1 MIVLDTNVVS
11 EAFSRGGIDPRV
23 LDWLNAQEPASLF
36 LSTMVFAELWYGAH
50 LVREPVRR
58 EALLQAIARIRSE
71 YSGRILVFGETASE
85 FYGRI
90 TAARQLAGRPIETK
104 DAVIAAICMAHDATL
119 ATRNVRDFD
128 GLDLALV
135 NPFEAGA

>member
-1 MIVLDTNVVS
+1 
-11 EAFSRGGIDPRV
+11 
-23 LDWLNAQEPASLF
+23 
-36 LSTMVFAELWYGAH
+36 MVFAELWYCAH
-50 LVREPVRR
+50 LVREPARR

-85 FYGRI
+85 LYGRI

>member
-11 EAFSRGGIDPRV
+11 EVLSRGGIDPRV
-23 LDWLNAQEPASLF
+23 LGWLNAQEPASLF
-36 LSTMVFAELWYGAH
+36 LSTIVFAELWFGAQ

-58 EALLQAIARIRSE
+58 EGLLQAIARIRSE

-85 FYGRI
+85 LYGRI

-104 DAVIAAICMAHDATL
+104 DAIIAAICMAHDATL
-119 ATRNVRDFD
+119 ATRNVRDFA

>member
-23 LDWLNAQEPASLF
+23 LGWLNAQEPASLF

-50 LVREPVRR
+50 LVREPARR
-58 EALLQAIARIRSE
+58 EGLLQAIARVRGE
-71 YSGRILVFGETASE
+71 YEGRILAFGETAAE

-90 TAARQLAGRPIETK
+90 AATRRLAGRPIETK
-104 DAVIAAICMAHDATL
+104 DAMIAAICMAHDATL
-119 ATRNVRDFD
+119 ATRNVRDFA
-128 GLDLALV
+128 GLDLAVV